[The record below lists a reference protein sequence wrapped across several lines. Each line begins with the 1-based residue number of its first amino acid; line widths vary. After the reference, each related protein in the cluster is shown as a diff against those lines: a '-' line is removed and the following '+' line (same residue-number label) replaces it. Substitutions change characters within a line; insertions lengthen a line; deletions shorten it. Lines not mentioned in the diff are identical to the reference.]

1 MKNKFDRLIEAYFE
15 GTTSPRQEQRLK
27 AFLASE
33 EGAAKEYDDVRAVMG
48 FFSVGRSLEVAA
60 KGLVADPEGQDATE
74 GPTARKTAE
83 GLAAAEGLV
92 ANPERQD
99 ATEGQDATERRRTM
113 PGRTVTLIPGWAK
126 AVAVACS
133 VAIVIGAFAIA
144 GGADGLLD
152 SSQEDGFCVS
162 CLGGQT
168 ITDESQVME
177 DVENTLADLLS
188 NHETVD
194 EKINEF
200 FGK

>member
-1 MKNKFDRLIEAYFE
+1 MKNRIDRLIEAYFE
-15 GTTSPRQEQRLK
+15 GTISPRQEQRLK
-27 AFLASE
+27 AFLSSE
-33 EGAAKEYDDVRAVMG
+33 EGAAKEYDDIRAVMG
-48 FFSVGRSLEVAA
+48 FFSVGRSLE
-60 KGLVADPEGQDATE
+60 
-74 GPTARKTAE
+74 
-83 GLAAAEGLV
+83 AAAGQQ
-92 ANPERQD
+92 AG
-99 ATEGQDATERRRTM
+99 TE
-113 PGRTVTLIPGWAK
+113 RTVTLIPMWAK
-126 AVAVACS
+126 AAAVACS